1 MVGIVRSMV
10 VFLHIVIALASIIAA
25 TFTLFSPNK
34 TRFFITYSLI
44 GSTLAS
50 GMYLVW
56 LSPAKMLHMC
66 IAGLIYTVAVS
77 AITVV
82 ARVRFAK
89 IQEDR
94 IP

>member
-1 MVGIVRSMV
+1 MV
-10 VFLHIVIALASIIAA
+10 VFLHIVIALASIVAA

-34 TRFFITYSLI
+34 TRFLIVYGFI
-44 GSTLAS
+44 GGTLAS
-50 GMYLVW
+50 GIYLVW
-56 LSPAKMLHMC
+56 LSPTKMLHMC
-66 IAGLIYTVAVS
+66 IAGFVYTVAVS
-77 AITVV
+77 AITIV